1 MAMLNQ
7 GSKLKNSIIFF
18 IGFIVISCIR
28 QSDLSKDFKKKSLDI
43 IGKEEYEKIYKQFL
57 DSTLQWK
64 RYKIFGS
71 FDSTY
76 SSYKLDSLLCF
87 NKARNKLVAANL
99 DRSLNRDAVADGLDF
114 FYGLKISNQWYFYR
128 GAYIVLPRNM
138 YQKDIHT
145 PLSFAKLH
153 EIALKEIYSGYLTKN
168 GEINEAWFTY
178 HFARNGQPQEEI
190 NKTIISQNKGMW
202 LGNYNPYK
210 KEDISFKYNKETKQA
225 TVSFELQTPDSF
237 YLEPMGYKILY
248 TYKKLGSIGNT
259 CGSAFCDINWKKN
272 KVAER
277 KISYLPDGI
286 DVDIYIEELFYI
298 NNQCK
303 RLGPF
308 TFNTSN
314 SEKDKKN
321 ILP

>member
-1 MAMLNQ
+1 ML
-7 GSKLKNSIIFF
+7 
-18 IGFIVISCIR
+18 
-28 QSDLSKDFKKKSLDI
+28 KK
-43 IGKEEYEKIYKQFL
+43 
-57 DSTLQWK
+57 
-64 RYKIFGS
+64 GS
-71 FDSTY
+71 FIYLFIYLFICSCTNKENKSASYINQSKKVVGSEYNRVYKMANDSLLNWVKYNLANYQTQ
-76 SSYKLDSLLCF
+76 KATKWQLDSLLCF
-87 NKARNKLVAANL
+87 NSKADKFVSTLINQESSTTTNA
-99 DRSLNRDAVADGLDF
+99 LNY
-114 FYGLKISNQWYFYR
+114 FYGAKINNKWYFFE
-128 GAYIVLPRNM
+128 GAVVYLFSEYYGKPP
-138 YQKDIHT
+138 KT
-145 PLSFAKLH
+145 PLSFSEMN
-153 EIALKEIYSGYLTKN
+153 EIALKEIYSGYLTKD

-210 KEDISFKYNKETKQA
+210 KEDIFFKYNKETKQA
-225 TVSFELQTPDSF
+225 TVNFELQTPDSF

-259 CGSAFCDINWKKN
+259 CGSAFCDIDWKKN
-272 KVAER
+272 KIAEK
-277 KISYLPDGI
+277 KIPYLPEGI